1 MQVTINGELRNV
13 SENLT
18 IIDLLNE
25 MKIDG
30 KIAVE
35 VNQEILPRS
44 QFGDY
49 HLKPGDTLEIVHA
62 IGGG

>member
-1 MQVTINGELRNV
+1 MQVTINGEPRNV
-13 SENLT
+13 PENLT
-18 IIDLLNE
+18 ITDLLND
-25 MKIDG
+25 MKIEG

-49 HLKPGDTLEIVHA
+49 QLNPGDTLEIVHA

>member
-1 MQVTINGELRNV
+1 MQVTINGEPRNLRDD
-13 SENLT
+13 LT

-25 MKIDG
+25 MKIEG

-49 HLKPGDTLEIVHA
+49 HINPGDTLEIVHA